1 MTKEAAKIFLSA
13 FKENITVTKLGI
25 QGLWNEHE
33 NEACICDAKNT
44 GCDIDASG
52 ATTLSHVLKVNT
64 SLTHIDLRG
73 LDCETNQ

>member
-1 MTKEAAKIFLSA
+1 MP
-13 FKENITVTKLGI
+13 
-25 QGLWNEHE
+25 
-33 NEACICDAKNT
+33 KNT

-73 LDCETNQ
+73 LDCEMNQQFHIFRFIGLLQKTTLVMLVLKH